1 MKRTAQEIAE
11 YVGGEL
17 RGNGMTILDSIA
29 SLQNA
34 GPSDLSY
41 AEEKFQDDVGRSRA
55 GCVLL
60 RLGEFRSKTII
71 AVPNP
76 KLAFVRAAASLLAED
91 IDDGGIQPRT
101 TVASTAKPSDRLMI
115 RGNRVVVAR

>member
-17 RGNGMTILDSIA
+17 RGDALTVLDSIA

-55 GCVLL
+55 GGVLL
-60 RLGEFRSKTII
+60 RCGDFRSKTII
-71 AVPNP
+71 PVPNP
-76 KLAFVRAAASLLAED
+76 KLALARAADWLLAVES
-91 IDDGGIQPRT
+91 DDTGT
-101 TVASTAKPSDRLMI
+101 TPSDALAPTR
-115 RGNRVVVAR
+115 